1 MEYTWYNFCKVEE
14 HFREKIAEIS
24 HDKLNATDIFIVN
37 GEKNCANPN
46 KTKEVIDVWFVAL
59 GSDAKTIQI
68 GNDLK
73 DSRQLSKLGSNFETK
88 VMLLC
93 KFFVWRIHSQAYK
106 AGGSEG
112 NYPPK
117 ILENQRNWG

>member
-24 HDKLNATDIFIVN
+24 HDLKGRQLNAIDIFIVN
-37 GEKNCANPN
+37 GERNCANPN
-46 KTKEVIDVWFVAL
+46 KTKEGIDVWFVVL
-59 GSDAKTIQI
+59 GSEAITKQI

-73 DSRQLSKLGSNFETK
+73 DPRQLSKLGSHFETK
-88 VMLLC
+88 VTLLC

-106 AGGSEG
+106 TGGSEVD
-112 NYPPK
+112 YLPK
-117 ILENQRNWG
+117 IGMC